1 MSSGRSSGL
10 AESRIRNRSGPQVQ
24 THTPAGKWYL
34 KPQVEVS
41 FGERNYVDEGEK
53 GYLSVW
59 LLSLWP
65 ESLLGRS
72 KAHRGQ
78 DTHKTQETLP
88 AALVL
93 YVSIQLQGERGPSGD
108 TAATSCT
115 GDSGSTAFVSC
126 HPRACKQSLHSCFS
140 K

>member
-10 AESRIRNRSGPQVQ
+10 AESRIRTRSGPQAQ

-34 KPQVEVS
+34 EPQVEVS
-41 FGERNYVDEGEK
+41 FGERNYVDKGKK

-59 LLSLWP
+59 LLPLWP

-78 DTHKTQETLP
+78 DTLKTQETLP
-88 AALVL
+88 AASVL
-93 YVSIQLQGERGPSGD
+93 YSQLTTVGRKG
-108 TAATSCT
+108 T
-115 GDSGSTAFVSC
+115 
-126 HPRACKQSLHSCFS
+126 LW
-140 K
+140 